1 MSPMIRFVQPTKGIL
16 VNRYKRFFA
25 DVRLV
30 NSEIII
36 AHCPNTG
43 KMLGLS
49 NFNAPALLSHLND
62 PKRKLQ
68 YRLEALKDGDTW
80 VGVNTQWPNSLIRQL
95 IQSQI
100 IPTLCGYDSLRTEVK
115 YGHNS
120 RIDILLEDHPS
131 APNCYVEVKN
141 VHFSRNSGLAE
152 FPDCV
157 TTRGAKH
164 VRALMDMVRLGY
176 RACIVF
182 CVQRDDV
189 DRFSLARDIDVD
201 FAKALDEAIACGVET
216 IALSFGITEDGI
228 AYSKPLIMA

>member
-1 MSPMIRFVQPTKGIL
+1 MISFVQPLEGIL

-49 NFNAPALLSHLND
+49 NFNAPALLSHLDD
-62 PKRKLQ
+62 PKRKLK
-68 YRLEALKDGDTW
+68 YRLEALKDGDVW
-80 VGVNTQWPNSLIRQL
+80 VGVNTQWPNSLIKQL
-95 IQSQI
+95 ILAQ
-100 IPTLCGYDSLRTEVK
+100 TLPALRGYGNLRSEVK

-120 RIDILLEDHPS
+120 RIDLLLENHPT

-141 VHFSRNSGLAE
+141 VHFSRQKGLAE

-164 VRALMDMVRLGY
+164 VHELCEMVKLGY

-189 DRFSLARDIDVD
+189 DRFALARDIDLD
-201 FAKALDEAIACGVET
+201 FAKALDEAVACGVEI
-216 IALSFGITEDGI
+216 IALSFSLTKEGIR
-228 AYSKPLIMA
+228 YSKPLAIA